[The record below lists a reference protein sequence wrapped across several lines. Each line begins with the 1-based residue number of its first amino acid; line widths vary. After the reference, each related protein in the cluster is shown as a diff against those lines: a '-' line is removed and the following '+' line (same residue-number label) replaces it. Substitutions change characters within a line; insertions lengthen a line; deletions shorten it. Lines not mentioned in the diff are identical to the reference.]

1 MDGCTRMSVKE
12 LCETDDL
19 ATGLVLDPLLG
30 FSTHKMNIS
39 PQPEIRRW
47 GNLKETL
54 LRFQRTHDF
63 DATFEALT
71 VGEHAGDYFNALG
84 IHRLE
89 LLRQHVYRYLDAF
102 LLDSGV
108 KIESCDRYSSETNG
122 AKITSTRQW
131 FAGERVE
138 VLLGCIAELS
148 PTDGTVLRAGVN
160 DFSVMYS
167 TRKRCTQLWL
177 GPAAFINHDCKP
189 NCKFLPGEKNIAC
202 VEVIRPISPGEE
214 ITCFY
219 GASFFG
225 EGNEMCECC
234 TCERNGE
241 GHFKHKGKQPECEET
256 KDHVG
261 QKYRLRERLL
271 RHHREKGHFAA
282 RTIIP
287 GAHSGIFK
295 AIPSRNSFTQQM
307 RRNALKN
314 RQFCQTKKWRR
325 EKLRLSGRHGGKSST
340 DSQCRTL
347 PYWSDFTLKDI
358 RIRVRRHSV
367 EFLLNCKNP
376 KSKERALLQQLE
388 EVRPKDNGISEL
400 NSTGVENN
408 SEVNLKPFTLTSSM
422 SVLQKSGPTGCSAG
436 LNGKSVKVLDRRA
449 VPQRYSSRQRS
460 MIQTTLAYQTGSS
473 NTAITTTIC
482 QPVQNDKICSATT
495 QEKIERATTESQS
508 NKYSS
513 TESCIIN
520 TAQNPAAGKTEQR
533 TTRAS
538 AMLEVFQSVTDNT
551 KESGDNPPISLKQYL
566 TVNLT
571 RLSLPQS
578 VKADGK
584 DIVKLCGRTRHSQC
598 PRPAPLSVQSEKRW
612 SRSQQ
617 RQGGSSETCS
627 AEGNRGVREM
637 FFKAIDKVN
646 LRECQASEAVDD
658 LSPSK
663 KGGNDKVIEI
673 QTISQKIY
681 DVQKEQQDIVK
692 GKVEGQEE
700 KKIAASAIVE
710 CKNNTGLE
718 EVKEAECKI
727 VPSEKT
733 KEPNIIQ
740 YDKIKAEE
748 GTVKLAEQT
757 TRSATNRPVNRLEE
771 DIVIKQAR
779 VMLSD
784 ILRDAPLIDKI
795 LHNDIVGRGV
805 STAPSEE
812 TVSAEG
818 EEELGETRRGRSSC
832 LLQRRM
838 LRQRQLRPRTAKTMA
853 EANQRTRGHFRKEGS
868 ALLKTELSEDSLRL
882 LSSPRH
888 NDPSAPC
895 FNQLPHKSRITAKS
909 ASNLHPGTNT
919 QAHVQSN
926 IPLKKRTFRSSV
938 EIDSEQHVIS
948 ASDQASKEATEINS
962 SAELKSSKMKRD
974 KKSRCRRTELQR
986 LNPKWTAKQN
996 SCKRLLRSHSN
1007 EVQRHKLLRKVR
1019 KIKIE
1024 RQDQDIDKTPIRV
1037 SDRLAKEKQAGDR
1050 AKMPVPNTSQKH
1062 DEVETEIHQCGLE
1075 EMKPQLDFKIR
1086 FKRRRGRVWEMQKA
1100 GLGNMALK
1108 TEKCD
1113 GLMTCDPFKA
1123 IMDSVSILNMEMEAA
1138 QAHVQASKKSKSRL
1152 HHLKKRGE
1160 KLSEIKTNTSSDTKP
1175 EKDLENVH
1183 APSETPK
1190 AKIEITEKLDEEH
1203 PDGVKLLQDKIKDC
1217 KTDSNMPAVAKET
1230 KIEDHYVNNCCLFE
1244 TGSQQKLQPEL
1255 DSNGLPLPVI
1265 KLRRKTEDIWEVDSK
1280 ERVIQ
1285 TELKVEPKVKKEMC
1299 THLLGKQNKGCP
1311 SFSKLKEEF
1320 PFQRLNRNS
1329 AFLKTEVQPFSLSLS
1344 PLSLSSPLNDNK
1356 TEVVYSTADAVTERP
1371 EMNSGGRKQRH
1382 KMERPRKCV
1391 PVETPTTCLS
1401 HTLQQIDNSLSRL
1414 TEGLCSS
1421 QTLEKPIACSS
1432 ACNSVIQP
1440 PSQSPL
1446 FTTADTMLSGEPN
1459 FTNCCDDILDFQCLN
1474 FEGYYQPQN
1483 ILPSSPSDLCSLD
1496 APTDPFSSPLS
1507 HSPSDTWATETP
1519 YLGPPSP
1526 GNNFTNEDLQFFPGF
1541 NSSKSD
1547 TVPLECE
1554 VRDAPKDRNQPN
1566 PSFGFAA
1573 LGNIDF
1579 TAKDRL
1585 FSKNPGM
1592 RPSREDFR
1600 TQSFPVVSKPRLFGA
1615 TPSSVTSQTP
1625 VTLTPPCIN
1634 VKASTSQPKAH
1645 SNIRTQGPFHRMTIP
1660 SKSQTFSSCQ
1670 PTTARGVPQSCF
1682 TKSVPPS
1689 QTVNKFPSA
1698 QLFTLKNPNPPD
1710 NPFKFQEKSSTVIHR
1725 VLKYQGGNQS
1735 QNLYSAPCKDAM
1747 AAGSPIVTSRT
1758 FGTKSGAFEK
1768 TQQSQKLGVGVGS
1781 HHKGNIS
1788 VHGFGKDVEHFGSS
1802 SNPIRS
1808 NPHFNKPNS
1817 LPLSSVKNTMPS
1829 DKHESGENNFTFKNM
1844 QRPLFFPSK
1853 GSDGYSS
1860 SQDKKSTSSTS
1871 DKHQSCFIQ
1880 QDPYDFSFSSSISPM
1895 PQHNNPQVAQ
1905 TTAPGTPAPANKS
1918 QSSTSSASFPYGYQ
1932 GPPYVLNFSGDHSLT
1947 LGLRDGADGYPGLG
1961 STNYTYHCLMEPS
1974 GTQGRL
1980 VLEPCGP
1987 QLSNPASF
1995 SLGGFS
2001 GLKGQDDHCRK
2012 DMQQQCQPG
2021 EHQGT
2026 QHYGP
2031 VPLSHSMGPT
2041 KPKRVRLVVTDGTV
2055 DLDLQYSD

>member
-367 EFLLNCKNP
+367 EFLLN
-376 KSKERALLQQLE
+376 
-388 EVRPKDNGISEL
+388 
-400 NSTGVENN
+400 
-408 SEVNLKPFTLTSSM
+408 
-422 SVLQKSGPTGCSAG
+422 
-436 LNGKSVKVLDRRA
+436 
-449 VPQRYSSRQRS
+449 Y
-460 MIQTTLAYQTGSS
+460 
-473 NTAITTTIC
+473 
-482 QPVQNDKICSATT
+482 
-495 QEKIERATTESQS
+495 
-508 NKYSS
+508 
-513 TESCIIN
+513 
-520 TAQNPAAGKTEQR
+520 
-533 TTRAS
+533 
-538 AMLEVFQSVTDNT
+538 
-551 KESGDNPPISLKQYL
+551 
-566 TVNLT
+566 
-571 RLSLPQS
+571 
-578 VKADGK
+578 
-584 DIVKLCGRTRHSQC
+584 
-598 PRPAPLSVQSEKRW
+598 
-612 SRSQQ
+612 
-617 RQGGSSETCS
+617 
-627 AEGNRGVREM
+627 
-637 FFKAIDKVN
+637 
-646 LRECQASEAVDD
+646 
-658 LSPSK
+658 
-663 KGGNDKVIEI
+663 
-673 QTISQKIY
+673 
-681 DVQKEQQDIVK
+681 
-692 GKVEGQEE
+692 
-700 KKIAASAIVE
+700 
-710 CKNNTGLE
+710 
-718 EVKEAECKI
+718 
-727 VPSEKT
+727 
-733 KEPNIIQ
+733 
-740 YDKIKAEE
+740 
-748 GTVKLAEQT
+748 
-757 TRSATNRPVNRLEE
+757 
-771 DIVIKQAR
+771 
-779 VMLSD
+779 
-784 ILRDAPLIDKI
+784 
-795 LHNDIVGRGV
+795 
-805 STAPSEE
+805 
-812 TVSAEG
+812 
-818 EEELGETRRGRSSC
+818 
-832 LLQRRM
+832 
-838 LRQRQLRPRTAKTMA
+838 
-853 EANQRTRGHFRKEGS
+853 
-868 ALLKTELSEDSLRL
+868 
-882 LSSPRH
+882 
-888 NDPSAPC
+888 
-895 FNQLPHKSRITAKS
+895 
-909 ASNLHPGTNT
+909 
-919 QAHVQSN
+919 
-926 IPLKKRTFRSSV
+926 
-938 EIDSEQHVIS
+938 
-948 ASDQASKEATEINS
+948 
-962 SAELKSSKMKRD
+962 
-974 KKSRCRRTELQR
+974 
-986 LNPKWTAKQN
+986 
-996 SCKRLLRSHSN
+996 
-1007 EVQRHKLLRKVR
+1007 
-1019 KIKIE
+1019 
-1024 RQDQDIDKTPIRV
+1024 
-1037 SDRLAKEKQAGDR
+1037 
-1050 AKMPVPNTSQKH
+1050 
-1062 DEVETEIHQCGLE
+1062 
-1075 EMKPQLDFKIR
+1075 
-1086 FKRRRGRVWEMQKA
+1086 
-1100 GLGNMALK
+1100 
-1108 TEKCD
+1108 
-1113 GLMTCDPFKA
+1113 
-1123 IMDSVSILNMEMEAA
+1123 
-1138 QAHVQASKKSKSRL
+1138 
-1152 HHLKKRGE
+1152 
-1160 KLSEIKTNTSSDTKP
+1160 
-1175 EKDLENVH
+1175 
-1183 APSETPK
+1183 
-1190 AKIEITEKLDEEH
+1190 
-1203 PDGVKLLQDKIKDC
+1203 
-1217 KTDSNMPAVAKET
+1217 
-1230 KIEDHYVNNCCLFE
+1230 
-1244 TGSQQKLQPEL
+1244 
-1255 DSNGLPLPVI
+1255 
-1265 KLRRKTEDIWEVDSK
+1265 
-1280 ERVIQ
+1280 
-1285 TELKVEPKVKKEMC
+1285 
-1299 THLLGKQNKGCP
+1299 
-1311 SFSKLKEEF
+1311 
-1320 PFQRLNRNS
+1320 
-1329 AFLKTEVQPFSLSLS
+1329 
-1344 PLSLSSPLNDNK
+1344 
-1356 TEVVYSTADAVTERP
+1356 
-1371 EMNSGGRKQRH
+1371 
-1382 KMERPRKCV
+1382 
-1391 PVETPTTCLS
+1391 
-1401 HTLQQIDNSLSRL
+1401 
-1414 TEGLCSS
+1414 
-1421 QTLEKPIACSS
+1421 
-1432 ACNSVIQP
+1432 
-1440 PSQSPL
+1440 
-1446 FTTADTMLSGEPN
+1446 TMLSGEPN